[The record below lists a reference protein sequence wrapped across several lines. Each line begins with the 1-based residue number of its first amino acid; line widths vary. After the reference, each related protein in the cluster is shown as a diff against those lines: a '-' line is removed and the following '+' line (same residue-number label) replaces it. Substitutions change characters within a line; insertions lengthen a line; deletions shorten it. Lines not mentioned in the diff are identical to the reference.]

1 MRNSG
6 TLFANDL
13 RKDRCKAQL
22 VMFEG
27 FFWCT
32 KTQGFWSM
40 DGVQGTGGEVWKMWC
55 LESDVDFGWKSM
67 NILGPEV
74 LVDFIFVVISHWFWG

>member
-40 DGVQGTGGEVWKMWC
+40 DGVQGTGGKFGKCGVWKVM
-55 LESDVDFGWKSM
+55 L
-67 NILGPEV
+67 ILGGN
-74 LVDFIFVVISHWFWG
+74 L

>member
-13 RKDRCKAQL
+13 RKDRCKAHFFKPEL

-27 FFWCT
+27 FYVHKNGRFLEY
-32 KTQGFWSM
+32 GWSI
-40 DGVQGTGGEVWKMWC
+40 GYRGEVWKMWC
-55 LESDVDFGWKSM
+55 LESDVDFWVE
-67 NILGPEV
+67 IYE
-74 LVDFIFVVISHWFWG
+74 

>member
-27 FFWCT
+27 SFCAQKRKVFGAW
-32 KTQGFWSM
+32 M
-40 DGVQGTGGEVWKMWC
+40 EYRVQGGKFGKCGVWKAM
-55 LESDVDFGWKSM
+55 L
-67 NILGPEV
+67 ILGGN
-74 LVDFIFVVISHWFWG
+74 L